1 MVVHTIAD
9 KDRICALDFAAVVNT
24 EQDGLLGSGGDSRKE
39 ASGFGKKKNQY
50 ARTQFRVWP

>member
-9 KDRICALDFAAVVNT
+9 KDRIFALDFAVVTT

-39 ASGFGKKKNQY
+39 GSGFGKKKNQY